1 MLSPTRSFTPR
12 GGGAS
17 AGLQRPGSWNRPSY
31 YGRWQGDDCGHNNLG
46 LRPTRHLDSRAQR
59 NPMSRRGM
67 WAMKIPFD
75 KVPSMVDCAAETQ
88 GRNLGKR
95 MPLLSARKPSL
106 RQMPL

>member
-1 MLSPTRSFTPR
+1 
-12 GGGAS
+12 
-17 AGLQRPGSWNRPSY
+17 
-31 YGRWQGDDCGHNNLG
+31 
-46 LRPTRHLDSRAQR
+46 
-59 NPMSRRGM
+59 MSRRGM